1 MNEKVKKYS
10 ALKEIVDSEY
20 KSIKNIVFEV
30 MNKIIN
36 KSDDE
41 YQIYIVTDFKLSNGN
56 LEFRISENAGVD
68 LYITSKQLNKLKE
81 KFGYDDCKVYHFTG
95 SLGLEFFDEG
105 G

>member
-1 MNEKVKKYS
+1 MNEKVKKYN

-36 KSDDE
+36 DE
-41 YQIYIVTDFKLSNGN
+41 NQIYMVSNIKLSNGN